1 MCLNRAYMLSLYLK
15 GTTGSLPTS
24 TYGILVDGEE
34 VGECQIR
41 RRLGKSKDMPEGFG
55 SHIYFEIKE
64 EFRRKGYATEA
75 LQELL
80 KEAKRLGLQEV
91 MIVVSDE
98 NVPSRKVIESNGG
111 VLLEKKQDLKGQL
124 QRKYHVVLR

>member
-1 MCLNRAYMLSLYLK
+1 MLSLYLR

-24 TYGILVDGEE
+24 TYVILVDGEE

-64 EFRRKGYATEA
+64 EYRRKGYATDA
-75 LQELL
+75 LRELL
-80 KEAKRLGLQEV
+80 KEAGRLGLREV
-91 MIVVSDE
+91 MITVADE
-98 NVPSRKVIESNGG
+98 NLPSRKVIETNGG
-111 VLLEKKQDLKGQL
+111 VLLEKKKDLKGQL
-124 QRKYHVVLR
+124 QRKYQVVLK

>member
-1 MCLNRAYMLSLYLK
+1 MLSLYLR

-24 TYGILVDGEE
+24 TYVILVDGEE

-64 EFRRKGYATEA
+64 EYRRKGYATEA
-75 LQELL
+75 LRELL
-80 KEAKRLGLQEV
+80 KEAGRLGLREV
-91 MIVVSDE
+91 MITVADE
-98 NVPSRKVIESNGG
+98 NLPSKKVIETNGG
-111 VLLEKKQDLKGQL
+111 VLLEKKKDLKGQL
-124 QRKYHVVLR
+124 QRKYQVVLK